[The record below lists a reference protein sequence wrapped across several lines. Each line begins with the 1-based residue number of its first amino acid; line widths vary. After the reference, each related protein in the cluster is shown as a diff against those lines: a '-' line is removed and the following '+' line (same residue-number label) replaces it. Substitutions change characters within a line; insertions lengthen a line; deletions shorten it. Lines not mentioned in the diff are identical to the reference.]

1 MTFYLKISAFIIFL
15 SLMIVIIVGLNNF
28 YNIFL
33 TDIQYSI
40 KTKRK

>member
-1 MTFYLKISAFIIFL
+1 MKFYLKISAFIIFL

-40 KTKRK
+40 KIKRK